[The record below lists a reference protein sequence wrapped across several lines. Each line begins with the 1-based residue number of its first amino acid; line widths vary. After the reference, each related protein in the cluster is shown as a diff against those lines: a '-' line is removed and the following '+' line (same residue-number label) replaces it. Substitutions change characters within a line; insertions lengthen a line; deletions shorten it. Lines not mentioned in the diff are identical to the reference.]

1 MRDVELRCAYHHGS
15 WNTYGEPE
23 HEFLLFYSNDSVV
36 QVQMG
41 SWEGD
46 YEFDHRRSP
55 VRLIEDLVEEFH
67 CDPERFNIN
76 TGVTISW
83 FAGASMVWLD
93 RYYAVARFEQ
103 NGSVFIYGNQ
113 RFTRIKCS

>member
-1 MRDVELRCAYHHGS
+1 
-15 WNTYGEPE
+15 
-23 HEFLLFYSNDSVV
+23 
-36 QVQMG
+36 MG

-113 RFTRIKCS
+113 RFTRIKCWNRVVLPPWTEHGRSRYCADEPEEPEEPE